1 MVAPRVLVARLG
13 PRGIDPK
20 LDDGAEAI
28 RTIRELAAEAWAGEV
43 PPDGFGDKTL
53 GQIELLASNAIR
65 TSHVWEACLGECGKP
80 RALTFL
86 CITDWSLPTP
96 AARLRELSNLQR
108 EKNPS

>member
-1 MVAPRVLVARLG
+1 MVAARVLVARLG

-28 RTIRELAAEAWAGEV
+28 RLIRELAAEAWAGEA
-43 PPDGFGDKTL
+43 PPEGFGDKTI
-53 GQIELLASNAIR
+53 GQIEALAFKSLR
-65 TSHVWEACLGECGKP
+65 TSHVWEQSLGECGKP

-86 CITDWSLPTP
+86 CITDWALPTP

>member
-1 MVAPRVLVARLG
+1 MNPRVLVARLG

-28 RTIRELAAEAWAGEV
+28 RLVRELAAEAWAGEA
-43 PPDGFGDKTL
+43 PPEGFGDKTL
-53 GQIELLASNAIR
+53 GQVETLAAKSLR
-65 TSHVWEACLGECGKP
+65 TSHVWEASLGECGKP

-96 AARLRELSNLQR
+96 AARIRELSNLQR
-108 EKNPS
+108 EKIMP

>member
-1 MVAPRVLVARLG
+1 MIPRVLVARLG

-28 RTIRELAAEAWAGEV
+28 RLIRELAAEAWAGEA
-43 PPDGFGDKTL
+43 PPEGFGDKTL
-53 GQIELLASNAIR
+53 GQVETLAAKSLR
-65 TSHVWEACLGECGKP
+65 TSHVWEASLGECGKP

-96 AARLRELSNLQR
+96 AARIRELSSLQH
-108 EKNPS
+108 EKIMP